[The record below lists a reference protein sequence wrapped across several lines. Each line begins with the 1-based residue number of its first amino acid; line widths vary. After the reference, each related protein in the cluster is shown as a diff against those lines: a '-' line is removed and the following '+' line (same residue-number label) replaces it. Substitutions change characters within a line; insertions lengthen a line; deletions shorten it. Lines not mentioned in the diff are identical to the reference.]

1 MKRFIELRIPQKD
14 AVSFLNEIIP
24 DDLRKLIE
32 KAISAEQ
39 LDFETTELITKAD
52 AERRAKRAE
61 SHILTRRQAEAMC
74 AAKWGK
80 SPKSYRPELLNNGKY
95 RWGYVGSMG
104 GAAYRMVDTLIEEGM
119 IAANRMDLTE
129 AGKLRLEAWEAKHGV
144 LYVE

>member
-1 MKRFIELRIPQKD
+1 MKRKIQIRLDRDLATDLLMTP
-14 AVSFLNEIIP
+14 VPEI
-24 DDLRKLIE
+24 L
-32 KAISAEQ
+32 KAKIRRALEAEQ
-39 LDFETTELITKAD
+39 LDFETTELIAKAD

-61 SHILTRRQAEAMC
+61 SHVLTRRQAEAMC

-80 SPKSYRPELLNNGKY
+80 SPARYRPEGAGTKY
-95 RWGYVGSMG
+95 NWAYVRGMG

-144 LYVE
+144 LYAE